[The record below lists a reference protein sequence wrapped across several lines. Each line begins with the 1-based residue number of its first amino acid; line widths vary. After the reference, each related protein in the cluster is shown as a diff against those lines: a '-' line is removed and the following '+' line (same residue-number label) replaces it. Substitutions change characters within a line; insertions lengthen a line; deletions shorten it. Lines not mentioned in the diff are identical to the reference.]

1 MQRCVIIGAAPVKNY
16 KKIRSFLREDDF
28 VIACDGGLHHIKKLK
43 VAPSLI
49 IGDFDSHKNPHS
61 KTETIVLPHEKDD
74 TDSMFALKT
83 ALSRGF
89 TDFLFIGMVGGRF
102 DHSLGNLSLLLTCH
116 KANARALMLDDFSEM
131 QIVGST
137 EIQITDDC
145 AYFSLLN
152 ITGTARGI
160 TIKNAFYPLEDA
172 EITPDYQY
180 GVSNEVLPGK
190 TASVSVREGELLL
203 VRVWQ

>member
-16 KKIRSFLREDDF
+16 EKIRSFLREDDF

-116 KANARALMLDDFSEM
+116 KAHAHALLLDDFSEM
-131 QIVGST
+131 EIVGS
-137 EIQITDDC
+137 EEKQISSSY

-152 ITGTARGI
+152 ITGKAQGV
-160 TIKNAFYPLEDA
+160 TIKNALYPLENA
-172 EITPDYQY
+172 EITPEYQY
-180 GVSNEVLPGK
+180 GVSNEVLPQK
-190 TASVSVREGELLL
+190 TASVFVSEGELLL
-203 VRVWQ
+203 IKVWK